1 MGKTLN
7 VKSCKS
13 CAATGR
19 ADERTANQPMQRQRK
34 RRHPL
39 RNLILVLILALL
51 IGGGAYGMHKYQSLQ
66 KSVEKSF
73 KASGVT
79 KLRNVDKQLSQKK
92 PISILLMGTDTGA
105 LGRTFQGRTDSMMVV
120 TINPSTNKTTI
131 TSIPRDTA
139 VNIPGYESQSPAKI
153 NAAYAWGQSKT
164 AITTVQKML
173 NVPIDFYAI
182 INMGGMEKII
192 DEVGGVTL
200 KPTLSFSY
208 GGYTFKKGV
217 TTHMNGK
224 KALAY
229 SRMRD
234 DDPKGDYGRQ
244 TRQRKVIMALLNQSS
259 SVSTLLN
266 EDFIS
271 SLSKQTQTDL
281 TFNDLSALAQSYR
294 SATKHIKTT
303 HLQGTSEMLDG
314 QSMEVASKTELQRVT
329 NFIRKGLGL
338 THASTG
344 KIALMTDSSTGT
356 TTTTQDDTGTT
367 AGGNGGGY

>member
-1 MGKTLN
+1 
-7 VKSCKS
+7 
-13 CAATGR
+13 
-19 ADERTANQPMQRQRK
+19 MQRQRK
-34 RRHPL
+34 RRHPV
-39 RNLILVLILALL
+39 RNILFLILFVGLL
-51 IGGGAYGMHKYQSLQ
+51 GGVAYGVHRYQSLQ
-66 KSVEKSF
+66 NTVKQSY

-79 KLRNVDKQLSQKK
+79 KLRNVDQQLAQKK
-92 PISILLMGTDTGA
+92 PVSILLMGTDTGA

-192 DEVGGVTL
+192 NEVGGVTL

-229 SRMRD
+229 ARMRD
-234 DDPKGDYGRQ
+234 DDPLGDYGRQ
-244 TRQRKVIMALLNQSS
+244 TRQRKVIMALLNKSNS
-259 SVSTLLN
+259 ISTLLN
-266 EDFIS
+266 QDFVS

-281 TFNDLSALAQSYR
+281 TFNDLTALAQNYR
-294 SATKHIKTT
+294 AATKHIKTT
-303 HLQGTSEMLDG
+303 HLQGTSQTIDA
-314 QSMEVASKTELQRVT
+314 QSMEVASKSELQRVT

-338 THASTG
+338 SHATTG
-344 KIALMTDSSTGT
+344 KIAIMTGSDGTTTDGT
-356 TTTTQDDTGTT
+356 TTTADSTQNDQN
-367 AGGNGGGY
+367 NGGGNF